1 MLTFRGEHVQLIPE
15 APLGIRHEAG
25 QGCVLR
31 QPECSAIPSL
41 FPLLRQPT
49 GVFKS
54 NQVPQVR

>member
-31 QPECSAIPSL
+31 QPDSRNAVLFLPSSH
-41 FPLLRQPT
+41 R
-49 GVFKS
+49 
-54 NQVPQVR
+54 